1 MMKGSIGMVIL
12 IKQIQEVCPLYSQL
26 PILICPAGQSYQDI
40 RSFFLLT
47 LPPASEGDW
56 TFFINSVYNILF
68 LVRMNLFGLC
78 VRVCV
83 FPLWSDC
90 AFIKNFTVG
99 DSGNIC

>member
-56 TFFINSVYNILF
+56 TFFL
-68 LVRMNLFGLC
+68 LTLC
-78 VRVCV
+78 IIS
-83 FPLWSDC
+83 F
-90 AFIKNFTVG
+90 F
-99 DSGNIC
+99 